1 MRVLLGPGA
10 ELAPGGRAAAIAELL
25 ARPKGAVVSLR
36 EAGVRN
42 FSRRLSE
49 AEVALLRETLLGI
62 DPGSFP
68 GEGRERGGIVG
79 YVCRGVGAAR
89 WSVASTPTDA
99 KGAVAEAATIGPA
112 DVVAVTDHANLT
124 WRSPLAGPNDDRLG
138 PRFPN
143 VAGVYA
149 PEVVHRQVSERGDG
163 SRGGGPRGDGS
174 CADGPH
180 ESVPHKGMIVVSG
193 VVAGVFDD
201 GHLSGHEADIA
212 SSQGY
217 AAVSSELVPVVI
229 VAAHLG
235 LRVAAA
241 VVMAELREKETRGGR
256 S

>member
-25 ARPKGAVVSLR
+25 AGPEGAVVSLR
-36 EAGVRN
+36 DVGVRN

-49 AEVALLRETLLGI
+49 AEVALLRETLLGL
-62 DPGSFP
+62 DPGSLP
-68 GEGRERGGIVG
+68 GEDRERGGIVG

-99 KGAVAEAATIGPA
+99 KGTVAEVATIGPA

-124 WRSPLAGPNDDRLG
+124 WRSPLAGLNDDRLG

-149 PEVVHRQVSERGDG
+149 PEVVHRRVSERGDG
-163 SRGGGPRGDGS
+163 SLEGGPRDDGPRER
-174 CADGPH
+174 PH

-201 GHLSGHEADIA
+201 GHLSGYEADMA

-229 VAAHLG
+229 VAGHLG
-235 LRVAAA
+235 LWVAAA